1 LRHITADL
9 GGFHGLSLSQRNRP
23 RGQDLPSADSKSSTG
38 SDNRCAG
45 NLDGLLTVP
54 IGYQRLH
61 STDVSHR
68 EVADAISQQSQ
79 SKESATQRG
88 RLDPKAAQSTV
99 FVPPSPAPAVRLGGK
114 PIKNLVVVSY

>member
-1 LRHITADL
+1 M
-9 GGFHGLSLSQRNRP
+9 
-23 RGQDLPSADSKSSTG
+23 
-38 SDNRCAG
+38 
-45 NLDGLLTVP
+45 P

-61 STDVSHR
+61 STEVSHR
-68 EVADAISQQSQ
+68 EVADAMSQQSQ

-99 FVPPSPAPAVRLGGK
+99 FVPPRAAPAVRLGGK